1 MKENQIQVFQ
11 YNGSPVTFNSGDSV
25 MVNATEM
32 AKPFGKSAK
41 HWLLNQSTKDFI
53 EELAKVRNLTISEI
67 VQVRVGSPE
76 NGGGTWMHE
85 DVAMEFARWLSPAFA
100 IWCNDRIKELMT
112 KGTTSIAQ
120 LSRKELAL
128 MVVQAE
134 EEKERLALENTQK
147 ALEIER
153 QQSTIELQNATITQ
167 QAPKVSY
174 YDTTL
179 QSVNTLTTTQI
190 AKEIGLDAAKLNKKL
205 KEAGVI
211 FRQSGMWMLRQPYS
225 AWNLASTRT
234 QTYTRSDGSTGTSIY
249 TVWNERGRRFIHA
262 LNESKFKPKDAVR
275 QIQGTLVIAG
285 Q

>member
-11 YNGSPVTFNSGDSV
+11 YNGSPVTFDNGDKV

-32 AKPFGKSAK
+32 AKPFCKNTK
-41 HWLLNQSTKDFI
+41 DWLRLKSTKDLI
-53 EELAKVRNLTISEI
+53 ETLSAVRQISLTNL
-67 VQVRVGSPE
+67 VAVYQ
-76 NGGGTWMHE
+76 GGDNQGTWMHE
-85 DVAMEFARWLSPAFA
+85 DVAMEFARWLSPKFA

-112 KGTTSIAQ
+112 RGTTSIAQ

-134 EEKERLALENTQK
+134 EERERLALENTQK

-190 AKEIGLDAAKLNKKL
+190 AKEIGLDAAKLNRKL

-262 LNESKFKPKDAVR
+262 LSENMFKPKEAVK
-275 QIQGTLVIAG
+275 QIRGSLVVAN